1 MSQIGP
7 FFESYI
13 VVTSYLFIVMT
24 ENVLVTNGALK
35 QSTESDQIEAPLW
48 RPAAFIDTKQLAADD
63 FALLSM

>member
-1 MSQIGP
+1 MSQVGP

-13 VVTSYLFIVMT
+13 VVTSYLFNVMT
-24 ENVLVTNGALK
+24 ENVPKCYK
-35 QSTESDQIEAPLW
+35 QSTERDQIEAPLW